1 MPPSNIHRKS
11 GRMPVPASAEVIVEH
26 IATHPCG
33 VNPETVECPCGEAT
47 AIVCADCG
55 EPVFLAVTSWCA
67 HAEEL
72 WRVRGQRPVT
82 LTRKPTRRH
91 RRRRTR

>member
-55 EPVFLAVTSWCA
+55 EPVSSPSRAGARTPKSCGASWGS
-67 HAEEL
+67 
-72 WRVRGQRPVT
+72 VR
-82 LTRKPTRRH
+82 
-91 RRRRTR
+91 